1 MSWIPAI
8 VACLMEICVSEE
20 NRVARLV
27 GVYLLCKSLFD
38 RVFGMLGPA
47 TSVASSDSSA
57 SSTVVFL
64 ALTGGRQVDF
74 FVDGLCSFRAL
85 IASVQS
91 LIICPGFRQ

>member
-38 RVFGMLGPA
+38 RVFGI
-47 TSVASSDSSA
+47 SDLLMNLKQIISPRKF
-57 SSTVVFL
+57 TGVYHDNVVGNISCLRAYKGSFL
-64 ALTGGRQVDF
+64 YPCQLK
-74 FVDGLCSFRAL
+74 L
-85 IASVQS
+85 
-91 LIICPGFRQ
+91 PG

>member
-38 RVFGMLGPA
+38 RVFGI
-47 TSVASSDSSA
+47 SD
-57 SSTVVFL
+57 
-64 ALTGGRQVDF
+64 
-74 FVDGLCSFRAL
+74 
-85 IASVQS
+85 
-91 LIICPGFRQ
+91 